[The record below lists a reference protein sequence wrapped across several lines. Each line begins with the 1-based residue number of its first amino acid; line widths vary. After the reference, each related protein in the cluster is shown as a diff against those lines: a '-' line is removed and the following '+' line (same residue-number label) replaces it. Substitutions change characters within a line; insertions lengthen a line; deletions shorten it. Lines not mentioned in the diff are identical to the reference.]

1 MADYPKDISEDS
13 SDDVLTEK
21 PVLFSDTRTDAEK
34 FDPRQHRGTLD
45 PTRIPG
51 YAEIVQAN
59 DIAKADDLIFR
70 EQNLGRTK
78 EDLYRQI
85 GAQPQE
91 LPVEFK
97 WLRVS
102 GPGGGESHNALRE
115 LDGYRTQ
122 EGFRPVANTDFDT
135 GERFERLGYGFPS
148 TGRKAEDGL
157 IHWGPDV
164 ALFVREGE
172 VARNWEKFY
181 AEETSRMEGAGIPHQ
196 GLPDRDSRGQTGR
209 DRKVATWRL
218 YRYVRHRSQSSG
230 LRQTRHLAEERRS
243 PLQANLDGS

>member
-1 MADYPKDISEDS
+1 MADDFDVLKESFVDS
-13 SDDVLTEK
+13 SDDLTEK
-21 PVLFSDTRTDAEK
+21 PVLFADSRTDAEK

-59 DIAKADDLIFR
+59 DIAKADSLIFR
-70 EQNLGRTK
+70 EQNLGKTK

-97 WLRVS
+97 WLRIS

-115 LDGYRTQ
+115 LDGYITQ
-122 EGFRPVANTDFDT
+122 EGFTMVQNTAFDPGEVFAN
-135 GERFERLGYGFPS
+135 LGYGFPS
-148 TGRKAEDGL
+148 TGRKGEDGS
-157 IHWGPDV
+157 IRWGPDV
-164 ALFVREGE
+164 ALFVRDGK

-181 AEETSRMEGAGIPHQ
+181 ADETSRMEGAGMPQ
-196 GLPDRDSRGQTGR
+196 N
-209 DRKVATWRL
+209 
-218 YRYVRHRSQSSG
+218 
-230 LRQTRHLAEERRS
+230 LRAGKYDTETFESAERETT
-243 PLQANLDGS
+243 LLTH

>member
-1 MADYPKDISEDS
+1 MKDFDALKESLKDS
-13 SDDVLTEK
+13 SDALTEK
-21 PVLFSDTRTDAEK
+21 PVLLADERTDAEK

-70 EQNLGRTK
+70 EQNLGKTK

-85 GAQPQE
+85 GAQPQV

-115 LDGYRTQ
+115 LDGYTSQ
-122 EGFRPVANTDFDT
+122 EGFTLVPNTAFDP
-135 GERFERLGYGFPS
+135 GERFHTLGYGFPS
-148 TGRKAEDGL
+148 TGRKSEDGS
-157 IHWGPDV
+157 ICWGPDV
-164 ALFVREGE
+164 ALFVRDGE

-181 AEETSRMEGAGIPHQ
+181 ADETARMEGAGIPQ
-196 GLPDRDSRGQTGR
+196 TFRTGQYDVETFE
-209 DRKVATWRL
+209 
-218 YRYVRHRSQSSG
+218 S
-230 LRQTRHLAEERRS
+230 AERETA
-243 PLQANLDGS
+243 LLTH